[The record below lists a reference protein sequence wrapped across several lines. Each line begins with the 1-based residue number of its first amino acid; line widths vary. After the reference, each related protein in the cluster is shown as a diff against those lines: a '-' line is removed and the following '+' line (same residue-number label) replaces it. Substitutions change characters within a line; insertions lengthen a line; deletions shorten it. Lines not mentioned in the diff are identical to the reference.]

1 MNIRKVNVIREQSE
15 FPGIWCP
22 VHQTERPV
30 YFRTRHIRAQ
40 RKFHCHL
47 GAGRYITNR
56 LINPCCC
63 PVGPVAEFRLAARVE
78 HIAYEV
84 KRSHVAV
91 VLYRQ
96 SYRLVFSQVPFP
108 AKHHSG
114 LPLLGDNVEA
124 SVVLRESASSD
135 SLD

>member
-1 MNIRKVNVIREQSE
+1 M
-15 FPGIWCP
+15 
-22 VHQTERPV
+22 HQAERPV
-30 YFRTRHIRAQ
+30 HFRTRHIRAQ

-47 GAGRYITNR
+47 GTGRYVTHR

-63 PVGPVAEFRLAARVE
+63 PVGPIAEFRLAARVE

-84 KRSHVAV
+84 KRSHFAV

-96 SYRLVFSQVPFP
+96 SYRLVFSQIPFS
-108 AKHHSG
+108 AKHHSC

-124 SVVLRESASSD
+124 SVIFRESASSD
-135 SLD
+135 SLY